1 MFVQVIQGQ
10 VADAEQAHAALDR
23 WVDELAPNAAGWLG
37 TTAGVTDDG
46 QLIVLARFESEAA
59 ARRNSEQPDQDK
71 WWGEMSS
78 QLSGAA
84 TFHDSDDVVTD
95 VVGEPDSAGFVQ
107 VMQGQGNNP
116 DRARELMNT
125 DQDKW
130 AAFRPDIVGTMAAM
144 YGDGEYTMAM
154 YFTSEAEARVGEQ
167 KEPPPELKAQM
178 DELNAMS
185 TGMPTFYDLKHPWLY
200 SPR

>member
-23 WVDELAPNAAGWLG
+23 WVEELAPNAAGWLG

-46 QLIVLARFESEAA
+46 QLIVLARFESEEA

-84 TFHDSDDVVTD
+84 IFHDSDDVVTD

>member
-23 WVDELAPNAAGWLG
+23 WVEELAPNAAGWLG

-84 TFHDSDDVVTD
+84 TFHDSGDVVAD